1 MEAIIHYLL
10 KNTKVEGPKR
20 RYCIWFQGCSKRC
33 KGCFS
38 KATWD
43 FEGGYKID
51 CDKLLE
57 DIFKQKHIE
66 GVTFLGGEPFEQ
78 YEALE
83 YLSKNIHSKN
93 LGIVCFTGKL
103 FEEIKSNYPNILP
116 YIDLLIDGGF
126 EEDKKDYS
134 RPWVGS
140 KNQKYYFLSERYN
153 ENIIKQ
159 YKNAFE
165 INIKKN
171 GEFFINGMG
180 DIEELLKRL
189 EYPYKN

>member
-1 MEAIIHYLL
+1 M
-10 KNTKVEGPKR
+10 
-20 RYCIWFQGCSKRC
+20 
-33 KGCFS
+33 
-38 KATWD
+38 
-43 FEGGYKID
+43 
-51 CDKLLE
+51 
-57 DIFKQKHIE
+57 
-66 GVTFLGGEPFEQ
+66 
-78 YEALE
+78 
-83 YLSKNIHSKN
+83 
-93 LGIVCFTGKL
+93 
-103 FEEIKSNYPNILP
+103 
-116 YIDLLIDGGF
+116 LIDGGF